1 MSKENINEDKIMPKG
16 VRFHE
21 NCKVDDGGPSMK
33 QVKKIPQQAILNT
46 IFCPKLED
54 L

>member
-1 MSKENINEDKIMPKG
+1 MLKG

-33 QVKKIPQQAILNT
+33 QVRKIPQQAVLNT
-46 IFCPKLED
+46 IICPKIED